1 MLSHDLKGAL
11 KPSLWAYDSLGFEA
25 DPWQAEVLDS
35 TAKKVLLCCAR
46 QSGKSSVSSILALHT
61 ALFYPGALV
70 LMVSPSLRQSSELF
84 KKFSSYLDLLSERPV
99 RAEDTRLSLRLE
111 NGSRVV
117 SLPGSE
123 ATIRGFSSVSL
134 LIVDEAAR
142 VEDDLYYSVRPM
154 LAVSGGRLLALSTPF
169 GKRGW
174 FFKEWSEG
182 IGWHKHAIT
191 ALQCP
196 RISKEFLEEERLS
209 MPVAWFAAEYMCE
222 FTEGTDS
229 VFSYEHVMAAVA
241 EDVEPLDLGGDDDQ
255 ILCRP

>member
-1 MLSHDLKGAL
+1 MLSRDLKYAL
-11 KPSLWAYDSLGFEA
+11 KPSLWAAEALGFEA
-25 DPWQAEVLDS
+25 DTWQAEVLDS
-35 TAKKVLLCCAR
+35 TARKVLLCCSR

-61 ALFYPGALV
+61 ALFRPGALV

-84 KKFSSYLDLLSERPV
+84 KKFSGYLNLLSERPE

-154 LAVSGGRLLALSTPF
+154 LAVSRGRLLALSTPF
-169 GKRGW
+169 GKLGW

-182 IGWHKHAIT
+182 AGWQKHAVT

-196 RISKEFLEEERLS
+196 RISREFLEEEQRS
-209 MPVAWFAAEYMCE
+209 MPAAWFAAEYMCE
-222 FTEGTDS
+222 FTEAIDS
-229 VFSYEHVMAAVA
+229 VFSFEQVMAAVA
-241 EDVEPLDLGGDDDQ
+241 EDVEPLDFGGDK
-255 ILCRP
+255 